1 MLKTLDIVI
10 GLSVVML
17 LVSLVVTV
25 LTQFVTNVMNTRGR
39 HLLRGLGDLLQQI
52 DPGLEQKTARAI
64 AGAVLTHPLIS
75 EAMGRYGTV
84 IHREELT
91 KLLFDFAAG
100 AGAARLED
108 GARTALRSTLA
119 KQGVASPEAVLDNIR
134 SVALQL
140 EASNPELANNA
151 RQNLA
156 ILSEAASPF
165 VARVNGW
172 FDQTIDRVSQ
182 RFTYSTR
189 GVTFACGVLVALLLQ
204 LDALALV
211 DRLSVD
217 DGLRNSL
224 TEMAVKLQNAPP
236 PAAAAGG
243 QAGGA
248 AGMAS
253 LRLSPEN
260 RDAIQTLA
268 TKGLIT
274 VPRTPAEWGEEWKP
288 ERVGPRL
295 PGIVLSALLLS
306 LGAPFWYNA
315 LKNLLRLRS
324 VIASKDDQQR
334 EERQSTQ
341 DTGAAGAAAGA
352 PTAAL
357 TVVTGERG
365 NLGALGERAG

>member
-1 MLKTLDIVI
+1 MLKALDIVI
-10 GLSVVML
+10 GVSVVML

-25 LTQFVTNVMNTRGR
+25 LTQFVTNVANTRGR

-52 DPGLEQKTARAI
+52 DPGLEQKMARAI
-64 AGAVLTHPLIS
+64 AAAVLTHPLIS
-75 EAMGRYGTV
+75 EAVGRYGTV
-84 IHREELT
+84 IHREEFT
-91 KLLFDFAAG
+91 KLLLDFAAG
-100 AGAARLED
+100 TGRLGDSARAALKN
-108 GARTALRSTLA
+108 TLA
-119 KQGVASPEAVLDNIR
+119 KRGVAKPEAVLDNIQ

-140 EASNPELANNA
+140 EVSNPELANNA

-165 VARVNGW
+165 VAQVNGW

-189 GVTFACGVLVALLLQ
+189 GITFACGVLVALLLQ
-204 LDALALV
+204 LDTIALV

-217 DGLRNSL
+217 DSLRNSL
-224 TEMAVKLQNAPP
+224 TEMAVKLQNSPP
-236 PAAAAGG
+236 PADAAG
-243 QAGGA
+243 ARTADSAGA
-248 AGMAS
+248 AS
-253 LRLSPEN
+253 LQLSPEN
-260 RDAIQTLA
+260 RDAIQMLA

-274 VPRTPAEWGEEWKP
+274 VPRTAAEWQGEWKP
-288 ERVGPRL
+288 ERVGPKL
-295 PGIVLSALLLS
+295 PGMILSALLLS

-334 EERQSTQ
+334 AERQSSE
-341 DTGAAGAAAGA
+341 DGSAAGGPAAGS
-352 PTAAL
+352 L

-365 NLGALGERAG
+365 DLGALGERVG

>member
-1 MLKTLDIVI
+1 MLKALDIVI
-10 GLSVVML
+10 GVSVVML
-17 LVSLVVTV
+17 FVSLVVTV
-25 LTQFVTNVMNTRGR
+25 LTQFVTNVANTRGR
-39 HLLRGLGDLLQQI
+39 HLLRGLGDLLHQI
-52 DPGLEQKTARAI
+52 DPAIDQKTARAI
-64 AGAVLTHPLIS
+64 AAGILTHPLIAES
-75 EAMGRYGTV
+75 MGRYGTV
-84 IHREELT
+84 IHREEFT
-91 KLLFDFAAG
+91 KLLLDFAAG
-100 AGAARLED
+100 AGAGRLGD
-108 GARTALRSTLA
+108 SARTALKSTLA
-119 KQGVASPEAVLDNIR
+119 KQGVAKPDAVLDNIR

-140 EASNPELANNA
+140 EVSNPELANNA

-165 VARVNGW
+165 VARVHGW

-189 GVTFACGVLVALLLQ
+189 GITFACGVLVAVLLQ
-204 LDALALV
+204 LDTIALV

-217 DGLRNSL
+217 DSLRNSL
-224 TEMAVKLQNAPP
+224 TEMAVKLQNS
-236 PAAAAGG
+236 AAG
-243 QAGGA
+243 AGGKA
-248 AGMAS
+248 ADSAS
-253 LRLSPEN
+253 AGSLQLSPEN

-274 VPRTPAEWGEEWKP
+274 VPRTATEWRDQWKAES
-288 ERVGPRL
+288 VGPKL

-334 EERQSTQ
+334 AERQSTQ
-341 DTGAAGAAAGA
+341 NGGAGGSAAAS
-352 PTAAL
+352 PAAL

-365 NLGALGERAG
+365 NLGALGERVG

>member
-1 MLKTLDIVI
+1 
-10 GLSVVML
+10 
-17 LVSLVVTV
+17 
-25 LTQFVTNVMNTRGR
+25 
-39 HLLRGLGDLLQQI
+39 
-52 DPGLEQKTARAI
+52 
-64 AGAVLTHPLIS
+64 
-75 EAMGRYGTV
+75 
-84 IHREELT
+84 
-91 KLLFDFAAG
+91 
-100 AGAARLED
+100 
-108 GARTALRSTLA
+108 
-119 KQGVASPEAVLDNIR
+119 VANPEAALDNIR
-134 SVALQL
+134 AVALQL

-189 GVTFACGVLVALLLQ
+189 GVTFACGVLVAVLLQ

-224 TEMAVKLQNAPP
+224 TEMAVKLQNSPP
-236 PAAAAGG
+236 PAPAAGG
-243 QAGGA
+243 RPPDSAGA
-248 AGMAS
+248 AT
-253 LRLSPEN
+253 LQLSPEN

-274 VPRTPAEWGEEWKP
+274 VPRTPGEWRQEWKP
-288 ERVGPRL
+288 ESLGPRL

-341 DTGAAGAAAGA
+341 DAGTPGA
-352 PTAAL
+352 PASGSLTA
-357 TVVTGERG
+357 VTGERG
-365 NLGALGERAG
+365 NLSALGGRAG

>member
-10 GLSVVML
+10 GLSLVML

-25 LTQFVTNVMNTRGR
+25 LTQFVTNVANTRGR

-52 DPGLEQKTARAI
+52 DPALEQKTARAI
-64 AGAVLTHPLIS
+64 AAGVLTHPLIS

-84 IHREELT
+84 IHREEFT
-91 KLLFDFAAG
+91 KLLLDFAAG
-100 AGAARLED
+100 AGAARLGD
-108 GARTALRSTLA
+108 STCTALKNTLA
-119 KQGVASPEAVLDNIR
+119 KQGLVNPEAVLDNIR

-156 ILSEAASPF
+156 IVSEAASPF

-182 RFTYSTR
+182 RFTYTTR
-189 GVTFACGVLVALLLQ
+189 GITFACGVLVALLLQ
-204 LDALALV
+204 LDAIALV

-224 TEMAVKLQNAPP
+224 TEMAVKLQSTPP
-236 PAAAAGG
+236 PSASASGRAPEPAG
-243 QAGGA
+243 AV
-248 AGMAS
+248 S
-253 LRLSPEN
+253 LQLSPEN
-260 RDAIQTLA
+260 RDAIRALA

-274 VPRTPAEWGEEWKP
+274 VPRTPVEWRDQWKSQS
-288 ERVGPRL
+288 VGPKL

-315 LKNLLRLRS
+315 LKNVLRLRS
-324 VIASKDDQQR
+324 LIATKDDQQR
-334 EERQSTQ
+334 LERQSTQ
-341 DTGAAGAAAGA
+341 DGHTAGA
-352 PTAAL
+352 PAAGSL

-365 NLGALGERAG
+365 NLSALGERVG

>member
-10 GLSVVML
+10 GVSLVML

-25 LTQFVTNVMNTRGR
+25 LTQFVTNVANTRGR

-52 DPGLEQKTARAI
+52 DPALERKTARAI

-84 IHREELT
+84 IHREEFT
-91 KLLFDFAAG
+91 KLLLDFAAG
-100 AGAARLED
+100 AGAARLGD
-108 GARTALRSTLA
+108 SARGALKNTLA
-119 KQGVASPEAVLDNIR
+119 KQGVANPEAALDNIR

-140 EASNPELANNA
+140 EVSNPELANNT

-165 VARVNGW
+165 VARLNGW

-189 GVTFACGVLVALLLQ
+189 GITFGCGVLVALLLQ
-204 LDALALV
+204 LDAIALV

-224 TEMAVKLQNAPP
+224 TEMAVKLQNSPP
-236 PAAAAGG
+236 PAASTGERAADS
-243 QAGGA
+243 A
-248 AGMAS
+248 AEVS
-253 LRLSPEN
+253 LELSPEN
-260 RDAIQTLA
+260 RDAIQALA

-274 VPRTPAEWGEEWKP
+274 VPRTEVEWREEWKP
-288 ERVGPRL
+288 ESLGPKL

-324 VIASKDDQQR
+324 VIATKDDQQR
-334 EERQSTQ
+334 QERQSTQ
-341 DTGAAGAAAGA
+341 DAGTGGAPAAGS
-352 PTAAL
+352 L

-365 NLGALGERAG
+365 NLGALGEQAG